1 MLEHSWKLG
10 FYETN
15 IWSPW
20 FIDLYD
26 YMCVR
31 MYVCVCIKKNRLL
44 WTQSVPDIGAAVLI
58 INTISYEYTLRIALV
73 VVPPKILFVIAINI
87 PCKCP

>member
-26 YMCVR
+26 YMCVH
-31 MYVCVCIKKNRLL
+31 KKKSIIMD
-44 WTQSVPDIGAAVLI
+44 TSVPDIGAAVLI

-87 PCKCP
+87 PSKRP

>member
-31 MYVCVCIKKNRLL
+31 MYVHKKKSIIMD
-44 WTQSVPDIGAAVLI
+44 TSVQDIGAAVLI
-58 INTISYEYTLRIALV
+58 MNNTANFT
-73 VVPPKILFVIAINI
+73 
-87 PCKCP
+87 

>member
-26 YMCVR
+26 YVCTYVCMCVHK
-31 MYVCVCIKKNRLL
+31 IKKKKSIIMD
-44 WTQSVPDIGAAVLI
+44 TSVQDIGAAVLI
-58 INTISYEYTLRIALV
+58 MNNMANFI
-73 VVPPKILFVIAINI
+73 
-87 PCKCP
+87 